1 MTWGLVVYLLR
12 MVWMACLA
20 PGVWAQALAPDPVL
34 PAAPMGAS
42 DRAIVLRADGQR
54 KHLENSL
61 KDYVVAF
68 DSRVERPGELPRK
81 TVGLAVTS
89 FSGSPLAL
97 AYDPHAKSMM
107 AQWRSEHT
115 TAFGQTF
122 QYQAF
127 VGEAGAVNFVISSR
141 F

>member
-1 MTWGLVVYLLR
+1 MRAFVFLSMLGV
-12 MVWMACLA
+12 A
-20 PGVWAQALAPDPVL
+20 PAVLAQALAPVVSEPL
-34 PAAPMGAS
+34 IPMGAN
-42 DRAIVLRADGQR
+42 DRALVMRADGQR
-54 KHLENSL
+54 KQLENSL

-97 AYDPHAKSMM
+97 AYDPNGKSMM

-127 VGEAGAVNFVISSR
+127 VGQSGVVNFVVSSR

>member
-1 MTWGLVVYLLR
+1 MRAFVFLSMLGVAPAVLAQV
-12 MVWMACLA
+12 LA
-20 PGVWAQALAPDPVL
+20 PVVSEPPI
-34 PAAPMGAS
+34 PMGAN
-42 DRAIVLRADGQR
+42 DRALVMRADGQR
-54 KHLENSL
+54 KQLENSL

-97 AYDPHAKSMM
+97 AYDPNGKSMM

-127 VGEAGAVNFVISSR
+127 VGQSGAVNFVVSSR

>member
-1 MTWGLVVYLLR
+1 MRWLAVTLAVFALP
-12 MVWMACLA
+12 AAFAQELA
-20 PGVWAQALAPDPVL
+20 PVLAA

-42 DRAIVLRADGQR
+42 DRALVLRADGQR
-54 KHLENSL
+54 KQLESSL

-81 TVGLAVTS
+81 TVGLAITS

-97 AYDPHAKSMM
+97 AYDPNGKSMM

-127 VGEAGAVNFVISSR
+127 VGQAGTVNFVLSSR

>member
-1 MTWGLVVYLLR
+1 MRIFAFLLVLG
-12 MVWMACLA
+12 AA
-20 PGVWAQALAPDPVL
+20 PGVFAQAWAPLTPE
-34 PAAPMGAS
+34 PSAPMGAA
-42 DRAIVLRADGQR
+42 DRALVVRADGQR
-54 KHLENSL
+54 KQLESSL

-81 TVGLAVTS
+81 TVGLAITS

-97 AYDPHAKSMM
+97 AYDPNGKSMM

-127 VGEAGAVNFVISSR
+127 VGQAGAVNFVLSSR

>member
-1 MTWGLVVYLLR
+1 
-12 MVWMACLA
+12 
-20 PGVWAQALAPDPVL
+20 
-34 PAAPMGAS
+34 MGAN
-42 DRAIVLRADGQR
+42 DRALVMRADGQR
-54 KHLENSL
+54 KQLENSL

-97 AYDPHAKSMM
+97 AYDPNGKSMM

-127 VGEAGAVNFVISSR
+127 VGQSGAVNFVVSSR

>member
-1 MTWGLVVYLLR
+1 MRLV
-12 MVWMACLA
+12 AITLA
-20 PGVWAQALAPDPVL
+20 ALVL
-34 PAAPMGAS
+34 PAVSAQELAPVLAAPSAPMGAA
-42 DRAIVLRADGQR
+42 DRALVVRADGQR
-54 KHLENSL
+54 KQLENSL

-81 TVGLAVTS
+81 TVGLAITS

-97 AYDPHAKSMM
+97 AYDPNGKSMM

-127 VGEAGAVNFVISSR
+127 VGQAGAVNFVLSSR